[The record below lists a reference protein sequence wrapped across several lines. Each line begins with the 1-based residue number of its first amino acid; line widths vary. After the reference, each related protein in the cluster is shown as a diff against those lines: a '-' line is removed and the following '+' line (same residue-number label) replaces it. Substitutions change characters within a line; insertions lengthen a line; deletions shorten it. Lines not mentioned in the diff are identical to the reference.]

1 VIAQH
6 GVQHG
11 CSGIKGQKA
20 GRNHEQQWSANLS
33 MLLDRKE
40 KATGSWMIAD
50 P

>member
-1 VIAQH
+1 MA
-6 GVQHG
+6 
-11 CSGIKGQKA
+11 CSTDVRESKAIKA

-33 MLLDRKE
+33 MLLGRKE